1 MFVSH
6 DDWPP
11 PPRWEPPRPP
21 PRKRMSAAGEKFLL
35 WVVGVNLL
43 LLFVAPIAGA
53 SMVQLLWMLME

>member
-21 PRKRMSAAGEKFLL
+21 PPKRMSATGEKFLM
-35 WVVGVNLL
+35 WVIGLNLL
-43 LLFVAPIAGA
+43 LLFAAPIAGA
-53 SMVQLLWMLME
+53 SVVQLLWLLVD